1 MKKVVIGIIIVLG
14 IIFAIFLINIKESSE
29 FSKNYKDVP
38 RKNVYKKVDAK
49 ELVNIIENKT
59 GIIYLGF
66 PTCPW
71 CKQLVPLLDKAAKY
85 NNVQNVYYVD
95 NFYNMRP
102 DKTNK
107 QENKQ
112 EYNKLV
118 KLLGKEIVEE
128 KTKDNPYDI
137 IRVPLVLFVKN
148 GKIIDYHEGTY
159 EGHELK
165 EKIDK
170 KGNKTYY
177 LEKLTNKQKKSIIN
191 ELNKKIQKIYSN
203 KCTGKESC

>member
-1 MKKVVIGIIIVLG
+1 MVRILIGIIIVLG

-95 NFYNMRP
+95 NFYNSSRILF
-102 DKTNK
+102 DKDMNYISNGISGMEANSRYF
-107 QENKQ
+107 QE
-112 EYNKLV
+112 
-118 KLLGKEIVEE
+118 
-128 KTKDNPYDI
+128 
-137 IRVPLVLFVKN
+137 
-148 GKIIDYHEGTY
+148 
-159 EGHELK
+159 
-165 EKIDK
+165 
-170 KGNKTYY
+170 
-177 LEKLTNKQKKSIIN
+177 
-191 ELNKKIQKIYSN
+191 
-203 KCTGKESC
+203 